1 MSDFVKWNCIG
12 MILTFFISISVPQ
25 TCSDYKSRTKSNSGY
40 FLIDPEQKKGGTTKF
55 VVYCDFE
62 NGKSFWLF
70 SLLPLKYFYLAYE
83 LGILNKS
90 YGYNWIT
97 EGGPS
102 D

>member
-1 MSDFVKWNCIG
+1 MSNFVKWNCIG

-55 VVYCDFE
+55 VVFCDFE

-70 SLLPLKYFYLAYE
+70 SI
-83 LGILNKS
+83 ILIWHIWVRDMPD
-90 YGYNWIT
+90 WINHIVII
-97 EGGPS
+97 ESQGEPS
-102 D
+102 K